1 MPMYNLIE
9 CSDNYS
15 MMTRSLWNCYRDEVN
30 DDDSEND
37 NANKGINN
45 NKTTTSESLEYKT
58 KIIGS
63 TPNNNN
69 NDNILDAEVVIPLKY
84 FSNFWKSLDLLLI

>member
-1 MPMYNLIE
+1 MSMYNLIE

-15 MMTRSLWNCYRDEVN
+15 MMTGSLWNCCRDEVN

-45 NKTTTSESLEYKT
+45 NKTTISESLEYKT

-69 NDNILDAEVVIPLKY
+69 NDHILDAEVVVPLKY